1 MRKIGRGKRAEKK
14 ESKEAGK
21 KVRNG
26 QCPPSPPP
34 LEKKNWLM
42 FVGKLKYFTVWYV
55 ILGKSIFL
63 VKIAF
68 SAKLRAN

>member
-1 MRKIGRGKRAEKK
+1 MKREKK
-14 ESKEAGK
+14 GEGK
-21 KVRNG
+21 GR
-26 QCPPSPPP
+26 
-34 LEKKNWLM
+34 EKGKQRGRKNFGTGNAKKKDWLM
-42 FVGKLKYFTVWYV
+42 FVGKLKYFTVWSV